1 MDIFTEQ
8 LAKRPLRKLDYMLF
22 FVVVAIIILE
32 IFFGVFVFRTGF
44 FSLFIVAISI
54 YFGAKLVNS
63 RFVEFE
69 YIVTNG
75 NITIDKII
83 AKKSR
88 KNVFSFELSDVYEFV
103 KYKKDTKLPDLKRMY
118 DLQTTGDAWCACF
131 SDREFGR
138 VGIVFSPTEKT
149 LSAIKPFLKRQ
160 VAIDAFGRN

>member
-32 IFFGVFVFRTGF
+32 IFFGVFFFRTGF

-149 LSAIKPFLKRQ
+149 EKKTKTEQKIEKK
-160 VAIDAFGRN
+160 DKKK